1 MIDFCAL
8 VLKRATAIR
17 ISYLAVLISAKRYQI
32 QNLDC
37 NMLSKMRSKYHL
49 SHFYEESPFSTC
61 VFHVPSITNRQC
73 SWEEALCADDARC
86 TVFFLTLICM
96 LIANIV

>member
-1 MIDFCAL
+1 MINFCAL

-17 ISYLAVLISAKRYQI
+17 ISYLAVLISAERYQI

-61 VFHVPSITNRQC
+61 VIHVPSITNRQC
-73 SWEEALCADDARC
+73 SWKKHYVRIMHDAPYS
-86 TVFFLTLICM
+86 F
-96 LIANIV
+96 